1 MMGRQNK
8 TEEVLRPE
16 VRLLKSHPA
25 ARRLLDEARR
35 RDVSLAQHIH
45 DLLIAREA
53 ALTGQDYDRLLWVP
67 VSQATAPAP
76 TVPEAPDE
84 PAAPAPAAAAA
95 AAWLRK
101 RTG

>member
-1 MMGRQNK
+1 MGRQNK
-8 TEEVLRPE
+8 KEEVLRPE

-67 VSQATAPAP
+67 IEREATPTTPA
-76 TVPEAPDE
+76 EDS
-84 PAAPAPAAAAA
+84 AAPAPAAGAAA
-95 AAWLRK
+95 SIWLK
-101 RTG
+101 RRRVQE